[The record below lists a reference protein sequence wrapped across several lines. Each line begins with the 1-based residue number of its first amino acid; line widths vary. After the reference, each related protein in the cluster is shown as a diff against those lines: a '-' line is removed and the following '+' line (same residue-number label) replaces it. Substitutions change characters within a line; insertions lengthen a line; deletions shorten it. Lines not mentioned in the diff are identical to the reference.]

1 MSTTFNNPAEYPEG
15 GEGTGGGSG
24 RIPGRPGHPGEGG
37 PSEISPFRAT
47 SSVAQLVTELLA
59 LNARVQG
66 VETEL
71 LSFRLGSKPI
81 HVTHWP
87 GGGGPQEYPQF
98 LELQTRRF
106 GGPQELEME
115 GGEGTGGGTIGRFPQ
130 HEINELKATGASR
143 VLQSISLINERL
155 AALEARVTEVLQK
168 ISER

>member
-1 MSTTFNNPAEYPEG
+1 MSTKFNNPAEYPEG
-15 GEGTGGGSG
+15 GEGTGGSG
-24 RIPGRPGHPGEGG
+24 RIPWRPGQPGEGG

-66 VETEL
+66 VETQL

-81 HVTHWP
+81 HITHWP

-115 GGEGTGGGTIGRFPQ
+115 GGEGTGGGGVGRVP
-130 HEINELKATGASR
+130 HPEINEFQAGRSQI
-143 VLQSISLINERL
+143 LQSIVQINERL
-155 AALEARVTEVLQK
+155 ATLEARVTEVLQK